1 MDKFQQSLNQSI
13 RHLQVADHMTYVTY
27 PLINEKR
34 LLLKIIEEINASI
47 TNCINA
53 ILEFEFKN
61 KKPTQSSVFKKTE
74 PTATFFKKYFK
85 DYSLTENHIKKIQEI
100 IEISNRHKESA
111 MEFVRNEK
119 IVILSN
125 SLGTKILDIQQV
137 KGYLLIA
144 KELLLKVNQR
154 MDKITN

>member
-34 LLLKIIEEINASI
+34 LLL
-47 TNCINA
+47 
-53 ILEFEFKN
+53 
-61 KKPTQSSVFKKTE
+61 
-74 PTATFFKKYFK
+74 
-85 DYSLTENHIKKIQEI
+85 KKIQEI